1 MKVRRLVIT
10 LASVAL
16 VLTMGATFVLLH
28 DGSVVSHAQVVE
40 NQPGIGVTGTMG
52 FLIESVEPGS
62 SAEQVGLMPGDV
74 IISVGKRRIR
84 SMQDMQASLQNS
96 LDNSGDPVEVVFLR
110 HDPVANR
117 VVNHVVMV
125 SPTLSGQDAQ
135 TTAQTKPILGG
146 ILNGKAIEKPL
157 PIYPEIARA
166 ARASGTVTVQIV
178 IDEEGRVEKAKAVG
192 GHPLLQSAA
201 VEAAYQARFS
211 PTRLSGNPVKVSGML
226 TYNFVLQ

>member
-16 VLTMGATFVLLH
+16 VLTMGVTFVLLR
-28 DGSVVSHAQVVE
+28 DGSAVSHAQAVE
-40 NQPGIGVTGTMG
+40 NQPGMGVTGTMG

-74 IISVGKRRIR
+74 IITIGKRRIR
-84 SMQDMQASLQNS
+84 STLDMQASLQNS

-117 VVNHVVMV
+117 VVNRVVMV
-125 SPTLSGQDAQ
+125 SPTFSGQEAQ
-135 TTAQTKPILGG
+135 AASQTKPILGG

-166 ARASGTVTVQIV
+166 AKASGTVTVQIT
-178 IDEEGRVEKAKAVG
+178 IDEEGRVVKAKAVG

-226 TYNFVLQ
+226 TYNFVVE